1 MSIAVIENRAERA
14 RGPRPPGTRGAR
26 PSSYGV
32 PDGDF
37 AGPPGKDGGDDRAP
51 GHDERYTVDGRRW
64 RAAGGDREEDRR
76 EPQHGV
82 EVRRHGEHVARHAG
96 GALDLKL
103 LALTLPHSN
112 ERQRVALRSE
122 RLCAGLGRSSAA
134 GAAPRGR

>member
-1 MSIAVIENRAERA
+1 MRIEQKEHEGRA
-14 RGPRPPGTRGAR
+14 PPGTRGAR

-82 EVRRHGEHVARHAG
+82 EVMWQH
-96 GALDLKL
+96 L
-103 LALTLPHSN
+103 LEQIY
-112 ERQRVALRSE
+112 ERIRPASLNST
-122 RLCAGLGRSSAA
+122 GLM
-134 GAAPRGR
+134 